1 MKEYRDSSSS
11 IFWKQINTAISL
23 LSLKGFNYD
32 VSTKHLEAIL
42 DKDPKDAEAWA
53 NLGLVYLHTNDIEN
67 ASSCFQLALSKD
79 SRNVDAMMNYAYVLL
94 QKSLISESVE
104 LLRLAYSYQPTRL
117 DVCCNLITVYYILD
131 RKEDA
136 KDIIKVLA
144 SYHLSSDWPRQLWL
158 MLGALPIDEE
168 FISELSLAM
177 SELQFPNLDR
187 AYWKMIQS
195 KYEREENKSIL
206 LLKEALQ
213 LFKEYAST
221 GHESPDCLNKMGL
234 ISLQLGDFDDAIR
247 FFELAVIKSSGDQAF
262 WCNLLFA
269 HHICGSNLEEIC
281 TKFKGLQDLDWSLL
295 VNLGNIFADAGHFEL
310 SENALRIVCERIPH
324 KALGLNN
331 LSILYIRTGR
341 YELAKKTL
349 QDCRTRFPDDQASK
363 HNMCQLDRI
372 LILKQNH

>member
-262 WCNLLFA
+262 WCNLRK
-269 HHICGSNLEEIC
+269 S
-281 TKFKGLQDLDWSLL
+281 
-295 VNLGNIFADAGHFEL
+295 
-310 SENALRIVCERIPH
+310 
-324 KALGLNN
+324 
-331 LSILYIRTGR
+331 
-341 YELAKKTL
+341 
-349 QDCRTRFPDDQASK
+349 
-363 HNMCQLDRI
+363 
-372 LILKQNH
+372 